1 MGMSASF
8 VACDPRAIAALVRA
22 NHLAALDRLTR
33 CHGERLLAVARRRCR
48 NDEDAH
54 DAVQDAL
61 VSAGTHLQDFQ
72 GTGSVEGWVI
82 RMVARACGR
91 LRRGRKN
98 DPSLH
103 ETEVDVPDVSETDP
117 EFLTGRAELAAA
129 LGEAMLELSPED
141 RALLVL
147 AEAEGWTGPEIAAE
161 TGASHDVVRA
171 RLSRARRKMRASLE
185 QRLGDAVAMG
195 PVTVR

>member
-1 MGMSASF
+1 MSTSI

-22 NHLAALDRLTR
+22 NDLAALDRLTR

-103 ETEVDVPDVSETDP
+103 ETEVDVPDVPETDP
-117 EFLTGRAELAAA
+117 EFLTGRAERRPRPH
-129 LGEAMLELSPED
+129 GEAQRGGGVRERFEPERGIVACRGAH
-141 RALLVL
+141 RA
-147 AEAEGWTGPEIAAE
+147 ADGCGGGGWCVRRGRAAK
-161 TGASHDVVRA
+161 GGMA
-171 RLSRARRKMRASLE
+171 
-185 QRLGDAVAMG
+185 
-195 PVTVR
+195 